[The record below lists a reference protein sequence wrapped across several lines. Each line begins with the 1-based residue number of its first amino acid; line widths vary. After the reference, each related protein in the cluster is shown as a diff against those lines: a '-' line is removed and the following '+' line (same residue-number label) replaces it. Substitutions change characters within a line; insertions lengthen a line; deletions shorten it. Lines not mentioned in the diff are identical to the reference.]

1 MEETQYV
8 PRKLT
13 PDQLRELFDSVERFA
28 YHLEMRDSYGGIDE
42 EAEEFAQWKTG
53 ALRIASQPRGVVGSL
68 LARPHLRRGPAR
80 RSRSYGGLRIVSEPV
95 TDYIRFEW
103 EGTYQNIEAGEDVR
117 WLQRRLATGIA
128 LPGNDFWLFDDR
140 TVLVNHFTG
149 NGGSA
154 GQELVTDP
162 AVIKLCHSA
171 FDAVWELAT
180 PHDRY
185 QPG

>member
-1 MEETQYV
+1 MQ
-8 PRKLT
+8 RLT
-13 PDQLRELFDSVERFA
+13 PENWRELFDSVEQFA
-28 YHLEMRDSYGGIDE
+28 YHLEMRDSYGVDD

-53 ALRIASQPRGVVGSL
+53 ALRLPTTREDWWDHAWHDLVRDAVQRGAV
-68 LARPHLRRGPAR
+68 LRRT
-80 RSRSYGGLRIVSEPV
+80 RIVSEPV

-117 WLQRRLATGIA
+117 WLPRRLATGIA

-149 NGGSA
+149 NGGWL
-154 GQELVTDP
+154 GNELITDP
-162 AVIKLCHSA
+162 AVIKLCHTA
-171 FDAVWELAT
+171 FDSAWELAT